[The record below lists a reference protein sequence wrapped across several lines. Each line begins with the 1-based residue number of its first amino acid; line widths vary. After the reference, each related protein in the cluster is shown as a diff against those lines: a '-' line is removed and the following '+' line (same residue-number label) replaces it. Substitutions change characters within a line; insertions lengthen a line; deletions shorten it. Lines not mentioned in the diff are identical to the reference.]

1 MNMHLQGGV
10 TTRRS
15 RPTMLRFANFAAALL
30 VLWASMSP
38 EAFVLPWPQGAFLKL
53 LVSTPLIF
61 IAWLLGSA
69 LALGAAPSRFVIR
82 LAMFLHGAMMLIAPL
97 SVLLALWAV
106 ASGKPGLGVA
116 IVAVAVGSSLLVLA
130 NHREFVRRG
139 LWRGLFVAKA
149 DKPGA

>member
-1 MNMHLQGGV
+1 
-10 TTRRS
+10 
-15 RPTMLRFANFAAALL
+15 MLRFANLAAAIL
-30 VLWASMSP
+30 VLWVSMSP
-38 EAFVLPWPQGAFLKL
+38 EAFVLPWPQVAFLKL
-53 LVSTPLIF
+53 LVNTPLFLIT
-61 IAWLLGSA
+61 WLVASA
-69 LALGAAPSRFVIR
+69 LALGAAPSKFVVR

-116 IVAVAVGSSLLVLA
+116 TVAVAVCGSLLVLA

>member
-1 MNMHLQGGV
+1 
-10 TTRRS
+10 
-15 RPTMLRFANFAAALL
+15 MLRFANLAAALL
-30 VLWASMSP
+30 VLWVSMSP

-116 IVAVAVGSSLLVLA
+116 TVAVAVCGSLLVLA

-139 LWRGLFVAKA
+139 LWRGLFVPKA
-149 DKPGA
+149 DKPDT